1 MATMA
6 TKAIQET
13 RKAYPTDLTDAQWQ
27 LIDPWLPPQQDGG
40 RDREVDLREVINA
53 ILYRTRTGCAWEM
66 LPHDLPPK
74 STVYEYYRAWQRDG
88 TWQKVHDALRGRVR
102 QQVGKQADATA
113 GMLDSQSVKTTEAPG
128 ERGYDAG
135 KKVKGRKRHLLV
147 DTLGLIITLVIT
159 AASIQDR
166 DGAKLVF
173 AHTDEPRLE
182 KIWADGGYR
191 GALEEWTRTH
201 YPWELEIVNRPSD
214 QKGFAV
220 LPRRWVVERTFGWL
234 NRYRLLSKEYEATV
248 ESSTADIHV
257 AMSHIMLRRLTRP
270 PKQAYENEH
279 LLAHCA

>member
-1 MATMA
+1 MAMMA
-6 TKAIQET
+6 MMAAKEV
-13 RKAYPTDLTDAQWQ
+13 RKAYPTDLTDQQWQ
-27 LIDPWLPPQQDGG
+27 LIEAWLPPQQEGG

-74 STVYEYYRAWQRDG
+74 STVYEYYRAWQRGG
-88 TWQKVHDALRGRVR
+88 TWHTIHDALRGRVR
-102 QQVGKQADATA
+102 QQVGKQPDATA
-113 GMLDSQSVKTTEAPG
+113 AMLDSQSVKTTETPG

-147 DTLGLIITLVIT
+147 DTLGLIITMVIT
-159 AASIQDR
+159 AASVQDR

-182 KIWADGGYR
+182 KVWADGGYR
-191 GALEEWTRTH
+191 GELVEWTATH
-201 YPWELEIVNRPSD
+201 YPWELEIVNRPPD

-234 NRYRLLSKEYEATV
+234 NRYRLLSKEYEATT
-248 ESSTADIHV
+248 ESSTSDIHI
-257 AMSHIMLRRLTRP
+257 AMSHLMLRRLTRP
-270 PKQAYENEH
+270 PKRVYENEH
-279 LLAHCA
+279 LLAHCV